1 MTSAATRHTS
11 HGTVTQPARHA
22 IALVALTLACVP
34 AYGPP
39 LAAQDVPD
47 VVIER
52 AARES
57 APSYDQ
63 LARSVLTLKVQVEG
77 LRARIGQRPGGDAGE
92 WRPAAWADSLTAIR
106 SGLVALGSSTSQLE
120 GMYRAARH
128 RPGLRV
134 ATELRRLVERARYP
148 VDSLTHAASPAS
160 ARTAAT
166 HLAAG
171 IEALL
176 QKIAEGET
184 CCVPA
189 RDP

>member
-1 MTSAATRHTS
+1 MTPAATPHAPR
-11 HGTVTQPARHA
+11 GFLPPPARYA
-22 IALVALTLACVP
+22 IALIALTLACAP
-34 AYGPP
+34 ACWPP

-47 VVIER
+47 VVVER
-52 AARES
+52 AVRDS
-57 APSYDQ
+57 APTYDQ

-77 LRARIGQRPGGDAGE
+77 LRARIGQRPGADGG
-92 WRPAAWADSLTAIR
+92 WRPAAWADSLNAIR
-106 SGLVALGSSTSQLE
+106 SGLVALGSSTGRLE

-128 RPGLRV
+128 SPGLRV
-134 ATELRRLVERARYP
+134 ATELSRLVERARYP
-148 VDSLTHAASPAS
+148 VDSLTQAASPAS